1 MKSIF
6 EKSVPRQHL
15 ERNAFDLSENHIFSA
30 SSGMILPCMV
40 KEVNPNEHFEFHP
53 TSFLRTMPLNTA
65 AFTRLKQYVDFY
77 YVPFELL
84 MRQFPQ
90 LMVNTSYP
98 ISSISQLNKGVA
110 DSIPFIDIADVYSSI
125 SSSTTDLMGYSVKY
139 GALRLLDL
147 LGYGVTKES
156 DLATLKSYNL
166 SSVNPLR
173 LLAYQK
179 IYSDYYRVSDYE
191 VNDPTIYN
199 IDAYVGSSI
208 PSNISARF
216 LQIRYRNWRKDYF
229 TCVLPDFQSTD
240 YMTSPVGL
248 GSSFIWDNVTSGD
261 FLPGIDAA
269 GSEFSVANIRAAY
282 ALDKMYRL
290 MSSAKDGDY
299 RSQIFARYGYDVKSD
314 PLKSSYLGGIS
325 APVTISEVITTANT
339 QSSSDVIGQTGDIY
353 GKGVSANNSGTIEFD
368 VPKHGIIMAMFSVVP
383 DLDYCSF
390 GIDNFNKKK
399 SFSDYFQPEFADLGR
414 QPVAFSEFNALV
426 QPTDYPS
433 AIGWQPRYSEYKTA
447 INKVHGPFV
456 ENGSLSSWCTPR
468 NSFSETEYNDIDAR
482 FFKVN
487 PNILNPVMVS
497 QFDGS
502 VDTDTFLVDFSCQCS
517 AIRPMS
523 VDGQPLF

>member
-1 MKSIF
+1 MMSIF

-30 SSGMILPCMV
+30 SSGMLLPCMV

-77 YVPFELL
+77 FVPFELL

-90 LMVNTSYP
+90 FMVNTTYP
-98 ISSISQLNKGVA
+98 ISSLSELNKGVGS
-110 DSIPFIDIADVYSSI
+110 DIPFIDISDVYGSI
-125 SSSTTDLMGYSVKY
+125 TSQTTDLMGYNVKY
-139 GALRLLDL
+139 GALRLFDL

-156 DLATLKSYNL
+156 DLASLKSFNL

-179 IYSDYYRVSDYE
+179 IYSDYYRAPDYE
-191 VNDPTIYN
+191 VNDPTTYN

-208 PSNISARF
+208 PNNIAARY

-229 TCVLPDFQSTD
+229 TCVLPDFQKTD
-240 YMTSPVGL
+240 YMTTARVPSD
-248 GSSFIWDNVTSGD
+248 SFIWDNVGLSD
-261 FLPGIDAA
+261 FVPSLE
-269 GSEFSVANIRAAY
+269 SSFSIANLRAAY

-290 MSSAKDGDY
+290 MASANDGDY
-299 RSQIFARYGYDVKSD
+299 RSQIFARYGFDVKSD

-339 QSSSDVIGQTGDIY
+339 QSSTDVIGQTGDIY
-353 GKGVSANNSGTIEFD
+353 GKGVSANNSGFIKFD

-390 GIDNFNKKK
+390 GIDRFNKKK
-399 SFSDYFQPEFADLGR
+399 SFTDYFQPEFADLGR
-414 QPVAFSEFNALV
+414 QPVSFSEFNALV

-433 AIGWQPRYSEYKTA
+433 AIGWQPRYAEYKTA
-447 INKVHGPFV
+447 VNKVHGPFA

-468 NSFSETEYNDIDAR
+468 NSFSDTEYNDIDAR
-482 FFKVN
+482 FFKIN

-523 VDGQPLF
+523 VDGQPMY